1 MKKKLELL
9 QIFRGFAA
17 MLVVLCHISGST
29 RPYFHTSFLGDIFFQ
44 GYIGVD
50 FFFVLS
56 GFIITYVHFK
66 DLELGSNKTV
76 FLKKRFIRI
85 YPFYWIIATVYLA
98 LIFLLNGKTNHLDHT
113 MDFQSAHEWCF
124 ILYSYLLLPV
134 QANFFLP
141 VAWSLAYEVVFYI
154 AFFICIMTG
163 LKAARYLFFFWLAA
177 VLLKI
182 LLSELIY
189 IPNIIFLNERIVEFL
204 CGCMVAYLILKSYHL
219 NVWIWAVVLIGAVG
233 CLVPDYPHILL
244 RPEGILLLALVM
256 SLIIYRVVITDLTR
270 QFQYPAILLLVG
282 EASYSIYLSHLIF
295 LSTLFRLFRIIVEKL
310 HIYNSLILQSLI
322 FILFLFTIAG
332 GVLIFRFVE
341 SPVLRFFNRKLL

>member
-29 RPYFHTSFLGDIFFQ
+29 RPYFQTSFLGDVFFQ

-66 DLELGSNKTV
+66 DLQHGTNKIL

-85 YPFYWIIATVYLA
+85 YPFYWIIATVYLL
-98 LIFLLNGKTNHLDHT
+98 LIFLLDGKTNHLDHT
-113 MDFQSAHEWCF
+113 MNFQSVHEWCF

-154 AFFICIMTG
+154 AFFICIMAG
-163 LKAARYLFFFWLAA
+163 PKIGRYIFFSWFAV
-177 VLLKI
+177 VLLKVM
-182 LLSELIY
+182 LSDKIV
-189 IPNIIFLNERIVEFL
+189 IPNIILFNERIVEFL
-204 CGCMVAYLILKSYHL
+204 CGCFIAYLILKSYHL
-219 NVWIWAVVLIGAVG
+219 NVWIWCALLILAVG
-233 CLVPDYPHILL
+233 FLVPDYPHILL
-244 RPEGILLLALVM
+244 RPEGILILAVVM
-256 SLIIYRVVITDLTR
+256 SLVIYRVVITDLTR
-270 QFQYPAILLLVG
+270 QFHYPPILLLIG

-310 HIYNSLILQSLI
+310 QIYNLLILQSLI

>member
-66 DLELGSNKTV
+66 DLIHCSNQTT

-85 YPFYWIIATVYLA
+85 YPFYWIIATVYLL
-98 LIFLLNGKTNHLDHT
+98 LIFLLDGKTNHLDHN
-113 MDFQSAHEWCF
+113 MDFRSAQEWCF
-124 ILYSYLLLPV
+124 IVYSYLLLPV
-134 QANFFLP
+134 QPNFFLP
-141 VAWSLAYEVVFYI
+141 VAWSLAYEVIFYI
-154 AFFICIMTG
+154 TFFICIMTG
-163 LKAARYLFFFWLAA
+163 LKTAKYIFFVWLAA
-177 VLLKI
+177 VLLKMF
-182 LLSELIY
+182 LSELIC
-189 IPNIIFLNERIVEFL
+189 IPNIILLNERIVAFL
-204 CGCMVAYLILKSYHL
+204 CGCFVAYLILKSYHL
-219 NVWIWAVVLIGAVG
+219 NVWIWAVALVLSLL

-244 RPEGILLLALVM
+244 RPHGIMVLAIVM
-256 SLIIYRVVITDLTR
+256 SLIIYRVVIIDITR
-270 QFQYPAILLLVG
+270 QFRYPAILLLVG